1 MMPAL
6 AARKHISLE
15 REDDTTKNENKI
27 KSIADESLK
36 QLSTQ
41 EELKVLG
48 TFYLLNHLAVKA
60 PVSDFTLKHR
70 WAQKYI
76 YILKT
81 TVQVSTHWYRLKLYI
96 WPAFNAV
103 SVPF

>member
-1 MMPAL
+1 MTPAL

-15 REDDTTKNENKI
+15 REDDTTQNENKI

-41 EELKVLG
+41 EELKVLC

-60 PVSDFTLKHR
+60 PGSDFTLKHR

-76 YILKT
+76 YFKNHSSGFYSL
-81 TVQVSTHWYRLKLYI
+81 V
-96 WPAFNAV
+96 PAKVIHLA
-103 SVPF
+103 SV